1 MKILIT
7 GGNGYIAKG
16 LSSRLSDKYDIT
28 TITRQDFDLTNYTQT
43 TKWLED
49 KHFDIVIHTAA
60 VGGERL
66 VADDESIVN
75 QNLLMYYNL
84 ISLEDHFDRFITFGS
99 GAELTM
105 PWDPYG
111 FSKRIIAE
119 SMANRDKYYNLRI
132 RAVFDENELDTRFI
146 KGNLLRYINHEPMV
160 IHQNKYMDFFYM
172 EDLVSLV
179 DYYITAK
186 DPVQEVDCCYNYN
199 LTLSEIANCINTL
212 GNHSVE
218 IKTQVEG
225 MGNAY
230 VGNYLPVLR
239 PLVGLKESI
248 NIVYN
253 KLKV

>member
-1 MKILIT
+1 
-7 GGNGYIAKG
+7 
-16 LSSRLSDKYDIT
+16 
-28 TITRQDFDLTNYTQT
+28 
-43 TKWLED
+43 
-49 KHFDIVIHTAA
+49 
-60 VGGERL
+60 
-66 VADDESIVN
+66 
-75 QNLLMYYNL
+75 
-84 ISLEDHFDRFITFGS
+84 
-99 GAELTM
+99 
-105 PWDPYG
+105 
-111 FSKRIIAE
+111 
-119 SMANRDKYYNLRI
+119 
-132 RAVFDENELDTRFI
+132 
-146 KGNLLRYINHEPMV
+146 MV